1 MAKKIGNGL
10 THHFWWY
17 IFHITAPRKLS
28 TLLEGDPYNFK
39 WKKILVRILRL
50 RNIND
55 YGALFY
61 DIQDRQCI
69 NHAFFL
75 SESNIPSEGQFLTKK
90 LPFFTLSPR

>member
-39 WKKILVRILRL
+39 WKKISGKNFEAEEYKRL
-50 RNIND
+50 W
-55 YGALFY
+55 GAL
-61 DIQDRQCI
+61 
-69 NHAFFL
+69 L
-75 SESNIPSEGQFLTKK
+75 
-90 LPFFTLSPR
+90 